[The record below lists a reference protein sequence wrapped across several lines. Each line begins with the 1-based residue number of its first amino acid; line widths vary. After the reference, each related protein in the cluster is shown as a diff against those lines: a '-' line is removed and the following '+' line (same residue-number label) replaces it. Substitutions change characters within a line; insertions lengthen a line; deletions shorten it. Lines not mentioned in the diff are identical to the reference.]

1 MCGSSG
7 FVAKNVWNVSKFKQ
21 LSICRIIKS
30 CISLGA
36 DIRVSVYRYC
46 PWWTTTPRCTQG
58 SPWSSHQVEET
69 GGFRKIQGGSGLR
82 IFLIGNPTS
91 DTCTTGKRRGVVKK
105 AAWGGGGDEDPGQVS
120 RSIAV
125 RLNIFAAFSFCCCF
139 PAVDHIHSADYIDKG
154 QLVGG
159 VNKKSTFQCPSLGFP
174 KTIKRGDK
182 SIIVWEI

>member
-58 SPWSSHQVEET
+58 SPWSSTPSWRDRRISKNSGWFRFENFFNRKSNIWHMYHRQKKRSCKESSVRWRRRWGSWT
-69 GGFRKIQGGSGLR
+69 GQSINSSPTQYFCSLFILLLFSSCGSHSLCWLHWQGP
-82 IFLIGNPTS
+82 IGGR
-91 DTCTTGKRRGVVKK
+91 CK
-105 AAWGGGGDEDPGQVS
+105 
-120 RSIAV
+120 
-125 RLNIFAAFSFCCCF
+125 
-139 PAVDHIHSADYIDKG
+139 
-154 QLVGG
+154 
-159 VNKKSTFQCPSLGFP
+159 
-174 KTIKRGDK
+174 
-182 SIIVWEI
+182 